1 MDLWMGKKNS
11 CDVKWT
17 GPETTGESAEYHQM
31 TYNLLV
37 NTVVCE
43 ILDSLLISAYFDR
56 KMGSMTSCVG
66 AES

>member
-1 MDLWMGKKNS
+1 MDEKSS

-37 NTVVCE
+37 NTMVCE
-43 ILDSLLISAYFDR
+43 ILDSLLISTYFDR

-66 AES
+66 AAS